1 VPRNGVIL
9 NTQAVK
15 FNKLLS
21 RDEIVKSHE
30 GWLWKL
36 KVLHKMFQINSEGK
50 SVSDNAATAGQFL
63 DTV

>member
-1 VPRNGVIL
+1 VPRNGVVL
-9 NTQAVK
+9 KALAVQ

-21 RDEIVKSHE
+21 RNDTVKSHE

-36 KVLHKMFQINSEGK
+36 KVLHKMFQINAESESAAG
-50 SVSDNAATAGQFL
+50 NAATAGQFL